1 MEALTVP
8 AKLDSLIAI
17 SDFVDGVARMGGL
30 DEQAAYRLRL
40 AVHEIAANVILHGYR
55 GQVVP
60 GCLDLKAVVDD
71 DSVRIDLED
80 TAVPFDPD
88 KVPLPADLDKP
99 LYERRLGGLGIFLA
113 RQSVAEWRYE
123 HIAGRN
129 RNIFIVERPTYLV
142 ERPPYPEPDY
152 R

>member
-8 AKLDSLIAI
+8 AKLDSLIAV
-17 SDFVDGVARMGGL
+17 SDFVDGVARMAGL

-40 AVHEIAANVILHGYR
+40 AVHEIAANVILHGYGEQR
-55 GQVVP
+55 MP
-60 GCLDLKAVVDD
+60 GCLDLKAVIEDH
-71 DSVRIDLED
+71 SVRIDLED

-99 LYERRLGGLGIFLA
+99 LYERRVGGLGIFLA

-123 HIAGRN
+123 HVGGRN
-129 RNIFIVERPTYLV
+129 RNVFVVERSPC
-142 ERPPYPEPDY
+142 PDPHY